1 MESSVDRSQ
10 KRKKFPVLSD
20 KRVFRTSSWVSDAGP
35 LTFSGGVDPG
45 RCVGERRLPKSALT
59 IRADTP
65 YMAEKFRRRV
75 RLPEGWRR
83 RIGKGEKT
91 SGWMK
96 MAIEKMRT
104 RFAPSPTGFL
114 HIGGAR
120 TALFNWL
127 YTRRHE
133 GTFVLRIE
141 DTDQARSTE
150 ASTRAILDAM
160 TWLGLNWDEGPYFQ
174 AERVDIHRQMVQK
187 LIDEGKAYF
196 CTCTPEELDAKRK
209 KALAEGR
216 KPKYDG
222 TCRERGLTRS
232 ADSVVRFRSPEVGT
246 TVMHDLI
253 KGDISFNNEELD
265 DLIIERADG
274 YPTYNFAVV
283 VDDAQMGITHVIR
296 GDDHV
301 NNTPKQIQ
309 IYEALG
315 YEVPLFGH
323 VPMIL
328 GSDKARLSKRHG
340 ATSVMAYQEMGYLPE
355 ALVNYLVRLGWSHGD
370 QEIFSMEELIGFFA
384 LEAVGKSAA
393 VFNPD
398 KLLWLNQHYI
408 MDYPPERLIEVV
420 RPFWEQRGFDTSNA
434 MFVAKVVSDLRARAK
449 TLVEMA
455 DSGAFY
461 FLEEVPY
468 DPEAAAKFLTPEYAG
483 HLEAVAQRLPALEDY
498 TKDGLEQFLRAL
510 AEERG
515 TKLKWIAQTLRVALT
530 GRTVSPGID
539 EVMVTL
545 GKERTIRKIQAAVA
559 RIGTAV

>member
-1 MESSVDRSQ
+1 MTD
-10 KRKKFPVLSD
+10 KKV
-20 KRVFRTSSWVSDAGP
+20 
-35 LTFSGGVDPG
+35 
-45 RCVGERRLPKSALT
+45 
-59 IRADTP
+59 
-65 YMAEKFRRRV
+65 
-75 RLPEGWRR
+75 
-83 RIGKGEKT
+83 
-91 SGWMK
+91 
-96 MAIEKMRT
+96 RT

-150 ASTRAILDAM
+150 ESTRAILDAM

-174 AERVDIHRQMVQK
+174 AERVNIHREMVQK
-187 LIDEGKAYF
+187 LIDEGKAYY
-196 CTCTPEELDAKRK
+196 CLCTPEELEAKRK
-209 KALAEGR
+209 KALGEGR

-222 TCRERGLTRS
+222 TCRNRGLARS
-232 ADSVVRFRSPEVGT
+232 PDSVVRFGCPEVGMT
-246 TVMHDLI
+246 IVRDLI
-253 KGDISFNNEELD
+253 KGNISFNNEELD

-283 VDDAQMGITHVIR
+283 VDDALMGITHVIR

-301 NNTPKQIQ
+301 NNTPKQIR

-340 ATSVMAYQEMGYLPE
+340 ATAVMAYQEMGYLPE

-370 QEIFSMEELIGFFA
+370 QEIFATEELIHEFS
-384 LEAVGKSAA
+384 LEAVGRSAA
-393 VFNPD
+393 IFNPE
-398 KLLWLNQHYI
+398 KLLWVNQQYI
-408 MDYPPERLIEVV
+408 TSYPAERLVEAML
-420 RPFWEQRGFDTSNA
+420 PFWEKRGFDLSNRGYA
-434 MFVAKVVSDLRARAK
+434 AKAVSDLRTRAK

-455 DSGAFY
+455 DSGAF
-461 FLEEVPY
+461 FFREEVDY
-468 DPEAAAKFLTPEYAG
+468 DPEAAAKFLTPEYGG
-483 HLEAVAQRLPALEDY
+483 HLQAVAERIPAVEDY
-498 TKDGLEQFLRAL
+498 TKDGLEAFLRAL

-515 TKLKWIAQTLRVALT
+515 TKLKWIAQALRVALT
-530 GRTVSPGID
+530 GKTVSPGID

-545 GKERTIRKIQAAVA
+545 GKERVIERIRRALAKIGA
-559 RIGTAV
+559 GG

>member
-1 MESSVDRSQ
+1 M
-10 KRKKFPVLSD
+10 
-20 KRVFRTSSWVSDAGP
+20 T
-35 LTFSGGVDPG
+35 T
-45 RCVGERRLPKSALT
+45 
-59 IRADTP
+59 
-65 YMAEKFRRRV
+65 EK
-75 RLPEGWRR
+75 
-83 RIGKGEKT
+83 I
-91 SGWMK
+91 
-96 MAIEKMRT
+96 RT

-127 YTRRHE
+127 YTKRHG

-150 ASTRAILDAM
+150 ESTQAILDAM

-174 AERVDIHRQMVQK
+174 AERVQIHREMVEK
-187 LIDEGKAYF
+187 LICEGKAYY
-196 CTCTPEELDAKRK
+196 CTCTPEELEAKRK

-222 TCRERGLTRS
+222 TCRDRGLARS
-232 ADSVVRFRSPEVGT
+232 ADSVVRFRGPEVGV
-246 TVMHDLI
+246 TVLHDLI
-253 KGDISFNNEELD
+253 KGNISFNNEELD

-328 GSDKARLSKRHG
+328 GADKARLSKRHG

-370 QEIFSMEELIGFFA
+370 QEIFTMEELITAFS
-384 LEAVGKSAA
+384 LESVGKSAS
-393 VFNPD
+393 VFNPE

-408 MDYPPERLIEVV
+408 MGYPVERLTQLML
-420 RPFWEQRGFDTSNA
+420 PFWEKQGFDTSDQL
-434 MFVAKVVSDLRARAK
+434 FVANVVSDLRTRSK

-461 FLEEVPY
+461 FQEEVEY
-468 DPEAAAKFLTPEYAG
+468 DTEAAQKFLTPEYEG
-483 HLEAVAQRLPALEDY
+483 HLVAVAERIPGLTDY
-498 TKDGLEQFLRAL
+498 TKDGLETFLRSL

-515 TKLKWIAQTLRVALT
+515 TKLKWLAQTLRVALT
-530 GRTVSPGID
+530 GKTVSPGID

-545 GKERTIRKIQAAVA
+545 GKERVIARIRRAVA
-559 RIGTAV
+559 RIGSTG

>member
-1 MESSVDRSQ
+1 
-10 KRKKFPVLSD
+10 
-20 KRVFRTSSWVSDAGP
+20 
-35 LTFSGGVDPG
+35 
-45 RCVGERRLPKSALT
+45 
-59 IRADTP
+59 
-65 YMAEKFRRRV
+65 
-75 RLPEGWRR
+75 
-83 RIGKGEKT
+83 
-91 SGWMK
+91 
-96 MAIEKMRT
+96 MRT

-127 YTRRHE
+127 YTRRCG
-133 GTFVLRIE
+133 GTFILRIE
-141 DTDQARSTE
+141 DTDQVRSTDE
-150 ASTRAILDAM
+150 STRAILDAM

-174 AERVDIHRQMVQK
+174 AERVEIHRQMVQK
-187 LIDEGKAYF
+187 LIDEGKAYH
-196 CTCTPEELDAKRK
+196 CTCTPDELEAKRK

-222 TCRERGLTRS
+222 TCRDRGLS
-232 ADSVVRFRSPEVGT
+232 GCPGSVVRFRCPEVGA
-246 TVMHDLI
+246 TVVHDLI

-265 DLIIERADG
+265 DLILERADG

-301 NNTPKQIQ
+301 NNTPKQIL

-328 GSDKARLSKRHG
+328 GADKARLSKRHG

-370 QEIFSMEELIGFFA
+370 QEIFAMEELVRLFS

-393 VFNPD
+393 IFNPE

-408 MDYPPERLIEVV
+408 NAYPLEKLLEAAI
-420 RPFWEQRGFDTSNA
+420 PFWEGKGFDVTDRRYAAQATEN
-434 MFVAKVVSDLRARAK
+434 LRTRSR

-461 FLEEVPY
+461 FQEEVVY
-468 DPEAAAKFLTPEYAG
+468 DPEAAAKFLTPEYVG
-483 HLEAVAQRLPALEDY
+483 HLEVVLERLPSVADY
-498 TKDGLEQFLRAL
+498 TKDGLEAFLRAL

-515 TKLKWIAQTLRVALT
+515 TKLKWVAQVLRVALT

-539 EVMVTL
+539 EVMVIL
-545 GKERTIRKIQAAVA
+545 GKERVA
-559 RIGTAV
+559 RKLRLAIDRIRCGG